1 MNEMPAQLGKFT
13 VRLLQV
19 LLWFVFYLLLL
30 LYTSH
35 KWNQP
40 FGFYNS
46 TIAIASYLLVVYG
59 HALWLLPAYLYKNK
73 RPQYF
78 VFSLIFVGAVVVLR
92 MWAEKLLL
100 LPIHKQ
106 FYAFQWAHASFTTI
120 TLLVAF
126 LFGALLRV
134 LFNYLNLLKVKNE
147 LQSRQAEAELKL
159 LKAQVQPHFLFNTL
173 NNIYS
178 LAQSR
183 SERTPEMIAKLSE
196 LMRFFIEEAPKEKI
210 NIGNEVAFMKN
221 YIELEQIRMVHPVR
235 INWQVEAAML
245 DKQLPPMLLMPFVE
259 NVFKHGVD
267 KLKRDNEVT
276 ILLQNKAHKLIYIV
290 TNSLC
295 DEVDSK
301 IGSGLSNLK
310 KRLDLLYAGDYL
322 LETAKQ
328 NGCYIAK
335 LMLPY

>member
-1 MNEMPAQLGKFT
+1 
-13 VRLLQV
+13 
-19 LLWFVFYLLLL
+19 
-30 LYTSH
+30 
-35 KWNQP
+35 
-40 FGFYNS
+40 
-46 TIAIASYLLVVYG
+46 
-59 HALWLLPAYLYKNK
+59 
-73 RPQYF
+73 
-78 VFSLIFVGAVVVLR
+78 
-92 MWAEKLLL
+92 
-100 LPIHKQ
+100 
-106 FYAFQWAHASFTTI
+106 
-120 TLLVAF
+120 
-126 LFGALLRV
+126 
-134 LFNYLNLLKVKNE
+134 
-147 LQSRQAEAELKL
+147 
-159 LKAQVQPHFLFNTL
+159 
-173 NNIYS
+173 
-178 LAQSR
+178 
-183 SERTPEMIAKLSE
+183 MIAKLSE

-322 LETAKQ
+322 LETTKQ